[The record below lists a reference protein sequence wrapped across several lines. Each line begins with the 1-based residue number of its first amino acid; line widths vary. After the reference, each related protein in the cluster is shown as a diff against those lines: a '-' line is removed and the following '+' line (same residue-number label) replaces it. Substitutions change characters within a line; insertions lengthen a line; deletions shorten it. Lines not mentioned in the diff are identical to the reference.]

1 MAEAV
6 ATGVKRVYFHV
17 GAPKTGTTYLQ
28 QVLFQN
34 RKALAGNGV
43 LYPYARFGDSF
54 RSAVDFVGEG
64 WGSKPARSFAGSWD
78 EVATRAREWT
88 GSTVIVSNELLGG
101 ASADRVAARLQELGP
116 AEVHVVFTARDLAR
130 QLVSDWQEHVKHKH
144 TVPLEQFVGD
154 LVERGFD
161 APEPF
166 GRMFWGLHDPVH
178 VLGRWAPAV
187 PPANVHVVTV
197 PQPGAPADTL
207 WRRFCAVTGLDPE
220 SYQTSVRRANRS
232 MGVAE
237 TELLR
242 RMNADLR
249 SLRDDLYSTLV
260 RVHLAERV
268 LGGRSARLTLPP
280 QYLPWVTERSREMVR
295 DLADAGYR
303 VEGDLA
309 ELLPVAEQHLDH
321 VSPTDLSEAD
331 LAPAAVRAASGMVQ
345 HSARQ
350 RERLELL
357 EAGRDPD
364 SPRERARAALARGR
378 APVGRLLR
386 RVGLRR

>member
-64 WGSKPARSFAGSWD
+64 WGSKPARSFAGSWN

-88 GSTVIVSNELLGG
+88 GSTVIASNELLGG
-101 ASADRVAARLQELGP
+101 ATVDRVAARLQELGP

-154 LVERGFD
+154 LVEHGFD

-166 GRMFWGLHDPVH
+166 GQMFWGLHDPVH
-178 VLGRWAPAV
+178 VLGRWAPVV
-187 PPANVHVVTV
+187 PPENVHVVTV

-207 WRRFCAVTGLDPE
+207 WRRFCAVTGVDPE
-220 SYQTSVRRANRS
+220 AYKTSVRRANRS

-280 QYLPWVTERSREMVR
+280 QYLPWVTERSTKMVR
-295 DLADAGYR
+295 DLRDAGYQ

-309 ELLPVAEQHLDH
+309 ELLPVAEQHQDH
-321 VSPTDLSEAD
+321 VSPTELSDAD